1 MLAAAALMFAACAQF
16 DTVNEVPES
25 EPQAI
30 GFETFANLPTKA
42 TENSNHLN
50 SLYSTALE
58 THHTTFKVWASKQLA
73 DASYVDV
80 YATPGIVSYA
90 ASKWTASPLKY
101 WDKSA
106 SNYQFYAAAP
116 EEIGWAY
123 NESVANDGS
132 TGYITLTSAYSLE
145 GTSDDNIA
153 TRTTALK
160 NTWLESDGNDIDLM
174 IAAACK
180 VENATYNVAAPEAV
194 GLNFIHILSKLNIA
208 VKTTEAN
215 VVLKALDVCGLNNT
229 SASFNENADI
239 DGDSDFDSDDMTALQ
254 SGSHKRWATATSTGL
269 YTLGLGTELA
279 LTEDVEAV
287 YTHEYLVMPQLQT
300 RQDDCKG
307 LGTAPANDAYIYI
320 EYTLGGELYKT
331 YYGLAEAFAI
341 AKGSTLAFN
350 EGWQNTLTITI
361 QPDAIVFT
369 GKVAVWGD
377 TNKVLD
383 ID

>member
-30 GFETFANLPTKA
+30 GFDTYAQLPTRV
-42 TENSNHLN
+42 TENTTSD
-50 SLYSTALE
+50 YSTALE

-73 DASYVDV
+73 DNSYVDV

-90 ASKWTASPLKY
+90 ALKWTADPLKY

-116 EEIGWAY
+116 SAITWAY
-123 NESVANDGS
+123 NESVTDDGS
-132 TGYITLTSAYSLE
+132 TGYITLTSGYSLA
-145 GTSDDNIA
+145 GTTTDNIA

-160 NTWLESDGNDIDLM
+160 NTWLESTGADKDLM

-180 VENATYNVAAPEAV
+180 VENATYNKATPDAV

-208 VKTTEAN
+208 VKTTEDN
-215 VVLKALDVCGLNNT
+215 VVLKALDVYGLNNT

-239 DGDSDFDSDDMTALQ
+239 NGDSNFDDADKTALQ
-254 SGSHKRWATATSTGL
+254 SGSHKRWATATGS
-269 YTLGLGTELA
+269 YTLGLGTELD
-279 LTEDVEAV
+279 LVEDAEAV

-320 EYTLGGELYKT
+320 EYTLDGELYKT

-341 AKGSTLAFN
+341 AKSGTLAFN
-350 EGWQNTLTITI
+350 EGWQNTLTINI

-369 GKVAVWGD
+369 GKVAIWGEND
-377 TNKVLD
+377 EDLN

>member
-42 TENSNHLN
+42 TENTTDPST
-50 SLYSTALE
+50 YSTALE

-73 DASYVDV
+73 DNSYVDV

-90 ASKWTASPLKY
+90 ASKWTADPLKY

-116 EEIGWAY
+116 SAITWAY
-123 NESVANDGS
+123 NESGTDDGS
-132 TGYITLTSAYSLE
+132 TGYITLTSGYSLA
-145 GTSDDNIA
+145 GTTNDNIA
-153 TRTTALK
+153 TKTNSLA
-160 NTWLESDGNDIDLM
+160 NTWLGSAGADKDLM

-180 VENATYNVAAPEAV
+180 VENATYNKPEPGAV

-208 VKTTEAN
+208 VKTTEDN
-215 VVLKALDVCGLNNT
+215 VVLKALNVHGLNNT

-239 DGDSDFDSDDMTALQ
+239 NGDSNFDDADKTALQ
-254 SGSHKRWATATSTGL
+254 SGSHKRWATATGS
-269 YTLGLGTELA
+269 YTLGLVGTDLA
-279 LTEDVEAV
+279 LTKNADPV

-307 LGTAPANDAYIYI
+307 LGTTPANDAYIYI

-331 YYGLAEAFAI
+331 YYGLAEAFDI
-341 AKGSTLAFN
+341 AKGGTLAFN

-361 QPDAIVFT
+361 KPDAIVFT
-369 GKVAVWGD
+369 GKVAIWGENGED
-377 TNKVLD
+377 LD

>member
-42 TENSNHLN
+42 TENTN
-50 SLYSTALE
+50 SSDYSTALE
-58 THHTTFKVWASKQLA
+58 THHTAFKVWASKQLA
-73 DASYVDV
+73 DNSYVPV
-80 YATPGIVSYA
+80 YPKENPGTVSYTTAWA
-90 ASKWTASPLKY
+90 ANPLKY

-116 EEIGWAY
+116 SEITWAY
-123 NESVANDGS
+123 NESVADDGS
-132 TGYITLTSAYSLE
+132 TGYFTLTSGYSLD
-145 GTSDDNIA
+145 GNTTDNIA
-153 TRTTALK
+153 TRTTALT
-160 NTWLESDGNDIDLM
+160 NTWLGSTGDDKDLM

-208 VKTTEAN
+208 VSTTEAN
-215 VVLKALDVCGLNNT
+215 VVLKALDVCRLNNT

-239 DGDSDFDSDDMTALQ
+239 NGDSNFDDADKTALQ
-254 SGSHKRWATATSTGL
+254 SGSHKRWATASGS
-269 YTLGLGTELA
+269 YTLGLGDELA
-279 LTEDVEAV
+279 LTKDASAV

-331 YYGLAEAFAI
+331 YYGLAEAFAY
-341 AKGSTLAFN
+341 AKGSTLPFN

-369 GKVAVWGD
+369 GKVADWGN
-377 TNKVLD
+377 TNKELD
-383 ID
+383 IE

>member
-30 GFETFANLPTKA
+30 GFDTYAQLPTRA
-42 TENSNHLN
+42 TENTS
-50 SLYSTALE
+50 SSDYSPALE

-73 DASYVDV
+73 DNSYVDV
-80 YATPGIVSYA
+80 YATPGTVSYA

-116 EEIGWAY
+116 SAMDWAY
-123 NESVANDGS
+123 NESVADDGS

-145 GTSDDNIA
+145 GTTNDNIA
-153 TRTTALK
+153 TRSIALK
-160 NTWLESDGNDIDLM
+160 NTWLGSSGNDKDLM

-180 VENATYNVAAPEAV
+180 VVNATYNKPEPDAV

-208 VKTTEAN
+208 VSTTEAN
-215 VVLKALDVCGLNNT
+215 VVLKALNVCGLNNT
-229 SASFNENADI
+229 SASFNENTDI
-239 DGDSDFDSDDMTALQ
+239 DGDTDFDNDDMTALQ
-254 SGSHKRWATATSTGL
+254 SGSHKRWATASGS
-269 YTLGLGTELA
+269 YTLGLGDELA
-279 LTEDVEAV
+279 LIKDASAV

-307 LGTAPANDAYIYI
+307 LGTEPAHDAYIYI

-341 AKGSTLAFN
+341 DKGSALPFN

-383 ID
+383 IE

>member
-30 GFETFANLPTKA
+30 GFDTYAQLPTRA
-42 TENSNHLN
+42 TENSDRD
-50 SLYSTALE
+50 YSTDLQ
-58 THHTTFKVWASKQLA
+58 THHTTFKVWASKQLE
-73 DASYVDV
+73 DNSYVAV
-80 YATPGIVSYA
+80 YPKTNPGEVSYTTVWA
-90 ASKWTASPLKY
+90 ADPLKY

-106 SNYQFYAAAP
+106 KNYQFYAAAP
-116 EEIGWAY
+116 YAINWAY
-123 NESVANDGS
+123 NESVLDDGS
-132 TGYITLTSAYSLE
+132 TGYITLTSGYSLA
-145 GTSDDNIA
+145 GTTNDNIA
-153 TRTTALK
+153 SKTNSLT
-160 NTWLESDGNDIDLM
+160 NTWLGSSGADKDLM

-180 VENATYNVAAPEAV
+180 VEKATYNVDDPDAV

-208 VKTTEAN
+208 VKTTEDN
-215 VVLKALDVCGLNNT
+215 VVLKALNVCGLNNT
-229 SASFNENADI
+229 SASFNENTDI
-239 DGDSDFDSDDMTALQ
+239 DGDTDFDNDDMTALQ
-254 SGSHKRWATATSTGL
+254 SGSHKRWATATGS
-269 YTLGLGTELA
+269 YTLGLGDELA
-279 LTEDVEAV
+279 LTKDASAV

-300 RQDDCKG
+300 RQDDCNG
-307 LGTAPANDAYIYI
+307 LGTEPAHDAYIYI

-341 AKGSTLAFN
+341 AKGSTLPFN

-361 QPDAIVFT
+361 QPDAIVFS

-383 ID
+383 IE

>member
-42 TENSNHLN
+42 TENTTNPSD
-50 SLYSTALE
+50 YATDLE
-58 THHTTFKVWASKQLA
+58 DHHTTFKVWASKQLA
-73 DASYVDV
+73 DNSYVDV
-80 YATPGIVSYA
+80 YATPGTVSYA

-116 EEIGWAY
+116 SAISWAY
-123 NESVANDGS
+123 NESVTDDGS
-132 TGYITLTSAYSLE
+132 TGYITLTSGYSLA
-145 GTSDDNIA
+145 GTTNDNIA
-153 TRTTALK
+153 SKTNSLT
-160 NTWLESDGNDIDLM
+160 NTWLGSSGADKDLM

-180 VENATYNVAAPEAV
+180 VENATYNKPEPDAV

-208 VKTTEAN
+208 VSTTEDN
-215 VVLKALDVCGLNNT
+215 VVLNKLDVCKLKNT
-229 SASFNENADI
+229 SASFNENTDI
-239 DGDSDFDSDDMTALQ
+239 NGDSNFDDADKTALQ
-254 SGSHKRWATATSTGL
+254 SGSHKRWAPATGS
-269 YTLGLGTELA
+269 YTLGLVEADLA
-279 LTEDVEAV
+279 LTKGDPAV

-331 YYGLAEAFAI
+331 YYGLVEAFAI
-341 AKGSTLAFN
+341 AKGGTLPFN

-361 QPDAIVFT
+361 KPDAIVFT
-369 GKVAVWGD
+369 GKVATWGD
-377 TNKVLD
+377 TNKVLN

>member
-30 GFETFANLPTKA
+30 GFDTYAQLPTRA
-42 TENSNHLN
+42 TENTTDPST
-50 SLYSTALE
+50 YSTALE

-73 DASYVDV
+73 DDSYVDV

-90 ASKWTASPLKY
+90 ALKWTADPLKY

-116 EEIGWAY
+116 SAITWAY
-123 NESVANDGS
+123 NESLTDDGS
-132 TGYITLTSAYSLE
+132 TGYITLTSGYSLA
-145 GTSDDNIA
+145 GTTNDNIA

-160 NTWLESDGNDIDLM
+160 NTWLESTGADKDLM
-174 IAAACK
+174 IAAACEVGK
-180 VENATYNVAAPEAV
+180 ANYNKAAPDAV

-208 VKTTEAN
+208 VKTTEDN
-215 VVLKALDVCGLNNT
+215 VVLKALDVYGLNNT

-239 DGDSDFDSDDMTALQ
+239 NGDSDFDDADKTALQ
-254 SGSHKRWATATSTGL
+254 SGSHKRWATASGS
-269 YTLGLGTELA
+269 YTLGLGTELD
-279 LTEDVEAV
+279 LTEDAEAV

-320 EYTLGGELYKT
+320 EYTLDGELYKT

-341 AKGSTLAFN
+341 AKNETLAFN
-350 EGWQNTLTITI
+350 EGWQNTLTINI

-369 GKVAVWGD
+369 GKVAIWGEND
-377 TNKVLD
+377 EDLN

>member
-30 GFETFANLPTKA
+30 GFDTYAQMTTRA
-42 TENSNHLN
+42 TENTIDPSE
-50 SLYSTALE
+50 YSTTLE
-58 THHTTFKVWASKQLA
+58 THHKDFKVWASKQLE
-73 DASYVDV
+73 DNSYVAV
-80 YATPGIVSYA
+80 YPKTNPGVVNYTTVWA
-90 ASKWTASPLKY
+90 ANPLKY

-106 SNYQFYAAAP
+106 INYQFYAAAP
-116 EEIGWAY
+116 YAINWAY
-123 NESVANDGS
+123 NESGADDGS
-132 TGYITLTSAYSLE
+132 TGYITLTAGYTLA
-145 GTSDDNIA
+145 GTTNDNIA

-160 NTWLESDGNDIDLM
+160 NTWLESTGSDKDLM

-180 VENATYNVAAPEAV
+180 VEKATYNKAIPDAV

-208 VKTTEAN
+208 VSTTEDN
-215 VVLKALDVCGLNNT
+215 VVLKKLDVCKLNNT
-229 SASFNENADI
+229 SASFNENTDI
-239 DGDSDFDSDDMTALQ
+239 DGDSNFDNDDMTALQ
-254 SGSHKRWATATSTGL
+254 SGSHKRWATASGS
-269 YTLGLGTELA
+269 YTLGLGNELA
-279 LTEDVEAV
+279 LVKNADAV

-307 LGTAPANDAYIYI
+307 LGTAPEKDAYIYI

-341 AKGSTLAFN
+341 AKSGTLPFN

-369 GKVAVWGD
+369 GKVATWGD

-383 ID
+383 IE